1 MSAPTNLFE
10 KMKTGLFKS
19 YSNDAG
25 KMLLHTGALAWATS
39 AVAQI
44 VGIINND
51 KISKE
56 QKKFLVPQEMADAVV
71 NIFSFYMVTDSIQ
84 NFTKKLASSGKI
96 ITPAIKEFCGKNGIK
111 FEKIKG
117 EDTPN
122 IGSAILNKIKD
133 YKSLNALNINEKD
146 KTLSLGLSNEK
157 LNLIGKE
164 IEKLDTFYD
173 KTYSPFESGLK
184 IIGNIAGAILSSNII
199 TPIIRNKFA
208 ANKQKQDIAF
218 DKMQTQNAA
227 ITPYTP
233 VVPSQNRV
241 GIDDYKS
248 KTVNTSSSSMRI

>member
-1 MSAPTNLFE
+1 MSAPTNLFD
-10 KMKTGLFKS
+10 KIKTSLFKS

-56 QKKFLVPQEMADAVV
+56 QKKFLVPQEMADAFV
-71 NIFSFYMVTDSIQ
+71 NILSFYIVTDSIQ

-96 ITPAIKEFCGKNGIK
+96 ITPAIKKFCFDHGIK
-111 FEKIKG
+111 FERIKG

-122 IGSAILNKIKD
+122 IGSAILNKVKE
-133 YKSLNALNINEKD
+133 YKSLKTLNINEKD
-146 KTLSLGLSNEK
+146 KTLSLELPEEK
-157 LNLIGKE
+157 LNLIDGE
-164 IEKLDTFYD
+164 IDKLNDFYD
-173 KTYSPFESGLK
+173 KKYSPFESGLK
-184 IIGNIAGAILSSNII
+184 IVGNIAGAVISSNII

-208 ANKQKQDIAF
+208 ANKQKQDIAQE
-218 DKMQTQNAA
+218 KLENAA
-227 ITPYTP
+227 LAPYTP
-233 VVPSQNRV
+233 VVPAQNRV

-248 KTVNTSSSSMRI
+248 KIVNTSSGSMRI

>member
-1 MSAPTNLFE
+1 MSAPTSLFE
-10 KMKTGLFKS
+10 RIKTSLFKS

-96 ITPAIKEFCGKNGIK
+96 ITPEIKEFCFKNGIK

-117 EDTPN
+117 EEDPD
-122 IGSAILNKIKD
+122 IGGAILNKIKE
-133 YKSLNALNINEKD
+133 YKSLKTLNINEK
-146 KTLSLGLSNEK
+146 NEK
-157 LNLIGKE
+157 LNLGLSKE
-164 IEKLDTFYD
+164 KLNLIDTEVKKLDTFYD
-173 KTYSPFESGLK
+173 RTYSPFESGLK
-184 IIGNIAGAILSSNII
+184 IIGNIAGAVLSSNII

-218 DKMQTQNAA
+218 DEKQTQ
-227 ITPYTP
+227 IQSISPYTP
-233 VVPSQNRV
+233 VIPAQNRI

-248 KTVNTSSSSMRI
+248 KTANTSSGSMRI

>member
-1 MSAPTNLFE
+1 MSAPPNLLE
-10 KMKTGLFKS
+10 RIKTSLFKS

-84 NFTKKLASSGKI
+84 NFTKKLASSGRI
-96 ITPAIKEFCGKNGIK
+96 ITPKIKEFCIEKGIK

-117 EDTPN
+117 EEDPD
-122 IGSAILNKIKD
+122 IGGAILNKIKE
-133 YKSLNALNINEKD
+133 YKSLKTLNINEKD
-146 KTLSLGLSNEK
+146 EKLNLGLSNEK

-164 IEKLDTFYD
+164 VEKLDTFYD

-199 TPIIRNKFA
+199 TPLIRNKFA

-218 DKMQTQNAA
+218 DKKQAQSQA

-233 VVPSQNRV
+233 VIPAQNRI
-241 GIDDYKS
+241 GIDNYKS
-248 KTVNTSSSSMRI
+248 KTANTSSGSMRI